1 MTFLSKTN
9 TKQTSI
15 MKSSMNNKLKEID
28 RNAEILYA
36 DSTEYE
42 MTKNTSFQED

>member
-1 MTFLSKTN
+1 MVFLSKTN

-28 RNAEILYA
+28 RNIAISCA
-36 DSTEYE
+36 DSTEHE
-42 MTKNTSFQED
+42 ITKNTGSQED